1 MTKLFALLVLYKGEN
16 SAHILKAAYDLA
28 SFGYF
33 QRSSIQEFISFTSK
47 ILTERTTIGNN
58 SIEKNHCSFDS
69 MKNQLLSFFFPK
81 PKKAFLGQNEFGS
94 LRCCLINLEH

>member
-47 ILTERTTIGNN
+47 ILTERTTIG
-58 SIEKNHCSFDS
+58 KN
-69 MKNQLLSFFFPK
+69 
-81 PKKAFLGQNEFGS
+81 
-94 LRCCLINLEH
+94 LINLIKFIQNITIIKIYRIFCPDNLV

>member
-47 ILTERTTIGNN
+47 ILTERTTIGT
-58 SIEKNHCSFDS
+58 
-69 MKNQLLSFFFPK
+69 
-81 PKKAFLGQNEFGS
+81 
-94 LRCCLINLEH
+94 

>member
-47 ILTERTTIGNN
+47 ILTERTTIGNQ
-58 SIEKNHCSFDS
+58 SIEKKIHYNYKSICRSS
-69 MKNQLLSFFFPK
+69 IITRNY
-81 PKKAFLGQNEFGS
+81 
-94 LRCCLINLEH
+94 

>member
-47 ILTERTTIGNN
+47 ILTERTTIGNR
-58 SIEKNHCSFDS
+58 SIDKFHCNYKYIINCYRS
-69 MKNQLLSFFFPK
+69 
-81 PKKAFLGQNEFGS
+81 S
-94 LRCCLINLEH
+94 LII